1 MKKLSLLLV
10 LAMLVSCL
18 SIPVLGEGTA
28 KQITAGDSTYFLVE
42 ASGDQAELGYVD
54 ESIILDVDGLKF
66 KDLNRNGALDA
77 YEDWRLD
84 TEERITDLLAQMSI
98 EQKVNLLF
106 HCMSA
111 GQFSPTYPMD
121 DQFLYEKE
129 CPFEGNI
136 LNGRYPDGYSFW
148 YYIVKFGITH
158 YLDDATGTPKELI
171 EYHNKV
177 QAIAEQEGYLG
188 IPITFS
194 ANRESNT
201 WGSYVDMPHDA
212 LGTANDPELA
222 GKLWKIYGE
231 EMKALG
237 YHVTLNPFGVE
248 IGSWYG
254 EDPAYIA
261 NLTDIEV
268 KAMQSSGLAVCVK
281 HFIARGG
288 DSSFGNAR
296 SAAQNVD
303 NWMYAWKAAIDAG
316 CEWIMTNTGTGLT
329 NSVRVD
335 YDKTT
340 MAYLRDTLGF
350 DGVVVTDWGP
360 AGNMSGVT
368 IDGIDLSQLD
378 LAHQY
383 TMMLE
388 NGVDQFGAVSVM
400 PGEDPSVKR
409 DISNWPDAIV
419 RAVKEGFC
427 SEELVE
433 RAARR
438 ILRTKFNKGLFE
450 NPYVDLDACL
460 QLVASA
466 EYIAEP
472 WEIDS
477 NESLD
482 RARNPETVELDH
494 QLQAKST
501 VLVKNDDN
509 LLPLSTD
516 VKVYVTGNV
525 SKTAAM
531 DAEAIAKY
539 ATVVEDPEEADVI
552 VARITAIDDNAELI
566 FEDARDFDKKLV
578 IALDHVDPSTL
589 VMTEADAVLF
599 LNYDVTCDHG
609 SSLDFI
615 LRATEPWIL
624 ADMVFGAREPGGMIV
639 KEIARDVDADNA
651 QWKDLAGDQGA
662 STYVRL
668 IVEALMKTNPTYS
681 SPNNYGDPLLQYQ
694 FGMKYGAEPDFVYDI
709 LVLPQVTET
718 VVTESNG
725 STRTSYESFTKVKA
739 GEPFIVD
746 CLLWNNGADGVA
758 TVQVKAND
766 EVVAEKIMAVTGGS
780 WRVFETEI
788 TLEAGEYTISVGDL
802 TGTLTVVE

>member
-1 MKKLSLLLV
+1 MKKLSLLLAV
-10 LAMLVSCL
+10 VMLVSAMSVPAL
-18 SIPVLGEGTA
+18 AEEAGA
-28 KQITAGDSTYFLVE
+28 KQIVAGDSTYCLIE
-42 ASGDQAELGYVD
+42 ANGDQAELGYVD
-54 ESIILDVDGLKF
+54 ESIIIEQDGLKF

-84 TEERITDLLAQMSI
+84 TEARIDDLLAQMSV

-148 YYIVKFGITH
+148 YYIVNFGITH
-158 YLDDATGTPKELI
+158 YLDDATGTPKELV

-177 QAIAEQEGYLG
+177 QAIAEQEGYMG
-188 IPITFS
+188 IPITFT

-222 GKLWKIYGE
+222 EKLWTIYGQ
-231 EMKALG
+231 EMTALG

-248 IGSWYG
+248 LGSWYG

-261 NLTDIEV
+261 KLSEIEV

-288 DSSFGNAR
+288 DSSFANAR
-296 SAAQNVD
+296 SVAQNVD
-303 NWMYAWKAAIDAG
+303 NWMYSWKAAIDAG
-316 CEWIMTNTGTGLT
+316 CEWIMTNTGKGLT
-329 NSVRVD
+329 NTVNVD
-335 YDKTT
+335 YDATT
-340 MAYLRDTLGF
+340 MAYLRETLGF

-360 AGNMSGVT
+360 AGTKSGVT
-368 IDGIDLSQLD
+368 VDGIDLSTLD

-383 TMMLE
+383 AMMLE

-409 DISNWPDAIV
+409 DISNWPDALV
-419 RAVKEGFC
+419 RAVNEGFC
-427 SEELVE
+427 SVE
-433 RAARR
+433 AMERSARR
-438 ILRTKFNKGLFE
+438 VLRTKFNKGLFE
-450 NPYVDLDACL
+450 NPYTDLDACL

-472 WEIDS
+472 WDIDS

-509 LLPLSTD
+509 LLPLSKD

-525 SKTAAM
+525 EKTAAM
-531 DAEAIAKY
+531 DAKAFAEY
-539 ATVVEDPEEADVI
+539 AEVVDDPELADVI
-552 VARITAIDDNAELI
+552 VARVTAIDDNAQLI
-566 FEDARDFDKKLV
+566 FEDAAEFEKKLV
-578 IALDHVDPSTL
+578 LALDHVDPSTL
-589 VMTEADAVLF
+589 TMEKADAVLF
-599 LNYDVTCDHG
+599 LNFNVTCDHG

-624 ADMVFGAREPGGMIV
+624 ADMVFGEREPGGMIV
-639 KEIARDVDADNA
+639 KEIARDTAADNA

-694 FGMKYGAEPDFVYDI
+694 FGMKYGADPDFVYDI
-709 LVLPQVTET
+709 LVLPSVVEQITTET
-718 VVTESNG
+718 NG
-725 STRTSYESFTKVKA
+725 RVRTSNVTRYKTAA
-739 GEPFIVD
+739 GVPFAID
-746 CLLWNNGADGVA
+746 CLLWNNGADGVT

-788 TLEAGEYTISVGDL
+788 TLEAGEYTITVGDL
-802 TGTLTVVE
+802 TGTLTVE